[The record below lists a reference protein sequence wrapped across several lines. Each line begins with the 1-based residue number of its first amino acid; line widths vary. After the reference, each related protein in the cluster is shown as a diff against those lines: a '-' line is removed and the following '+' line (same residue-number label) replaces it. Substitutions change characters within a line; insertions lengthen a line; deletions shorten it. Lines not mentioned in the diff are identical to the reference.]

1 MPRCA
6 ASAASVTALKT
17 PEPRSAHSVRGRLL
31 GYLLLPLLLLMAAGF
46 WIDHHTL
53 VTPVYAAFDRSLSR
67 TATEIAAHIQ
77 RQPDGQL
84 SVHWPGPP
92 MPPPGFR
99 RHQAPRFL
107 LHGSS
112 PRVPPPGFPAP
123 PFGHR
128 VPPPHFH
135 PRETFLFRVSRAD
148 GSTIAGN
155 ADLATAPVRGDNIGY
170 LNADYHGTV
179 VRVLSMRT
187 TVAGEVLLVTAAE
200 TMHWRDRVVHRLDTI
215 IVLGDSLQLLL
226 VLAISMFGITVALRP
241 LRRLREQIAS
251 QPPEKLKPLPT
262 APVPGEVRP
271 LVDSLNTLL
280 VTVRDSAQSQ
290 QHFLTNAAHQLR
302 TPLTGLKAQLEVLA
316 LENAGGPQQARIA
329 ALQGGVGRL
338 AHTANQ
344 LLALARAEPSAH
356 RASDFTPLALPAL
369 VGAVV
374 STMLDRALAG
384 DVDLGA
390 DCQPAEV
397 EGVHWLLHELLV
409 NLVDNAI
416 RHTPPGGQV
425 TVRCGTAAGLAYL
438 EVEDDG
444 PGIPPDL
451 RQRVRERFYHA
462 GGKGHGS
469 GLGLSIVEE
478 IARTHRARLLILDG
492 AAGGTRMRVEF
503 PAGS

>member
-1 MPRCA
+1 
-6 ASAASVTALKT
+6 
-17 PEPRSAHSVRGRLL
+17 
-31 GYLLLPLLLLMAAGF
+31 
-46 WIDHHTL
+46 
-53 VTPVYAAFDRSLSR
+53 
-67 TATEIAAHIQ
+67 
-77 RQPDGQL
+77 
-84 SVHWPGPP
+84 
-92 MPPPGFR
+92 MPP
-99 RHQAPRFL
+99 A
-107 LHGSS
+107 GSGKH
-112 PRVPPPGFPAP
+112 PPLQFARPDPAP
-123 PFGHR
+123 SDLPASPFEHHA
-128 VPPPHFH
+128 PPPHFH
-135 PRETFLFRVSRAD
+135 PRESFLFRVSGAD

-155 ADLATAPVRGDNIGY
+155 ADLALAPIQRDNIGY
-170 LNADYHGTV
+170 RNADYHGTP
-179 VRVLSMRT
+179 VRVVSLRT
-187 TVAGEVLLVTAAE
+187 TVAGKTLLVTAAE
-200 TMHWRDRVVHRLDTI
+200 TMHWRDHVVHRLDTI
-215 IVLGDSLQLLL
+215 IGLGDGLQLLL
-226 VLAISMFGITVALRP
+226 VLAISMLGITVALRP

-251 QPPEKLKPLPT
+251 QPPEKLKPLPI

-316 LENAGGPQQARIA
+316 RENAGGPQQVRIT
-329 ALQGGVGRL
+329 ALQGGIDRL

-369 VGAVV
+369 VTAVV
-374 STMLDRALAG
+374 STMLDRALES

-390 DCQPAEV
+390 DCWPARV
-397 EGVHWLLHELLV
+397 AGIHWLLHELLV

-425 TVRCGTAAGLAYL
+425 TVRCGVTEGLAYL

-462 GGKGHGS
+462 DTGGDGQGS

-478 IARTHRARLLILDG
+478 IARTHRGRLLILDG
-492 AAGGTRMRVEF
+492 STGGARMRAEF
-503 PAGS
+503 PATG

>member
-1 MPRCA
+1 
-6 ASAASVTALKT
+6 
-17 PEPRSAHSVRGRLL
+17 
-31 GYLLLPLLLLMAAGF
+31 
-46 WIDHHTL
+46 
-53 VTPVYAAFDRSLSR
+53 
-67 TATEIAAHIQ
+67 
-77 RQPDGQL
+77 
-84 SVHWPGPP
+84 
-92 MPPPGFR
+92 MPPP
-99 RHQAPRFL
+99 P
-107 LHGSS
+107 
-112 PRVPPPGFPAP
+112 
-123 PFGHR
+123 
-128 VPPPHFH
+128 FH
-135 PRETFLFRVSRAD
+135 PRESFLFRVSRAD

-155 ADLATAPVRGDNIGY
+155 ADLAVAPVRRGNIGY
-170 LNADYHGTV
+170 LNTDYRGTP
-179 VRVLSMRT
+179 VRVVSLRT
-187 TVAGEVLLVTAAE
+187 TVAGEALLVSAAE

-215 IVLGDSLQLLL
+215 IGLGDGLQLLL
-226 VLAISMFGITVALRP
+226 VLAISMLGITVALRP

-316 LENAGGPQQARIA
+316 RESTDGPQLTRIA
-329 ALQGGVGRL
+329 ALQGGIDRL

-356 RASDFTPLALPAL
+356 RASDFTALPLPAL
-369 VGAVV
+369 VSTVV
-374 STMLDRALAG
+374 TTMLDRALARG
-384 DVDLGA
+384 IDLGA
-390 DCQPAEV
+390 ECEPARV
-397 EGVHWLLHELLV
+397 DGVYWLLHELLA

-416 RHTPPGGQV
+416 RHAPSGGQV
-425 TVRCGTAAGLAYL
+425 TVRCGAAAGLAYL

-462 GGKGHGS
+462 GGDGQGS

-478 IARTHRARLLILDG
+478 IARTHRGRLLILDG
-492 AAGGTRMRVEF
+492 SAGGARMRVEL
-503 PAGS
+503 PAAG

>member
-6 ASAASVTALKT
+6 ASAASAIALKT
-17 PEPRSAHSVRGRLL
+17 SEPRRAHSIRGRLL
-31 GYLLLPLLLLMAAGF
+31 GYLLLPLLLLVAAGF

-53 VTPVYAAFDRSLSR
+53 VMPVYAAFDRSLSR
-67 TATEIAAHIQ
+67 TATEIAAHIEQ
-77 RQPDGQL
+77 QPDGQL
-84 SVHWPGPP
+84 KVRWPEPP
-92 MPPPGFR
+92 GASRGFGRHPPPR
-99 RHQAPRFL
+99 L
-107 LHGSS
+107 TWHGPSH
-112 PRVPPPGFPAP
+112 RPPSPGFAAP
-123 PFGHR
+123 SFAHHA
-128 VPPPHFH
+128 PPPHFRPH
-135 PRETFLFRVSRAD
+135 ETFLFRVSRAD

-155 ADLATAPVRGDNIGY
+155 ADLVAAPIQHNNLGY
-170 LNADYHGTV
+170 RNADYHGTP
-179 VRVLSMRT
+179 VRAVSLRT
-187 TVAGEVLLVTAAE
+187 TVAGEALLVTAAE

-215 IVLGDSLQLLL
+215 IGLGDSLQLLL
-226 VLAISMFGITVALRP
+226 VLAISMLGITVALRP

-251 QPPEKLKPLPT
+251 QSPEKLKPLPT
-262 APVPGEVRP
+262 APIPGEVRP

-280 VTVRDSAQSQ
+280 MTVRDSAQSQ

-316 LENAGGPQQARIA
+316 RENAGGPQQARIA
-329 ALQGGVGRL
+329 ALQGGIDRL

-356 RASDFTPLALPAL
+356 RASDFTPLALPEL

-374 STMLDRALAG
+374 STLLDRSLVA

-397 EGVHWLLHELLV
+397 EGIHWLLHELLV

-425 TVRCGTAAGLAYL
+425 TVRCGTAEGLAYL

-462 GGKGHGS
+462 GGNGQGS

-478 IARTHRARLLILDG
+478 IARTHRGRLLILDG
-492 AAGGTRMRVEF
+492 STGGARMRVEF
-503 PAGS
+503 PAAG